1 MKSKMTPTLEIT
13 KSDICVLK
21 LGGFWDYKIPKTL
34 LLRLDSIKLTN
45 VKIKIELA
53 ENFDLD
59 FCGGEILE
67 RWILSLESK
76 NIVLENALK
85 NHSKSQQIFQILATR
100 KNPPKQDVVKDFIK
114 LHCDSLQ
121 ILKGFFKDSIR
132 VIGFFGEILYAW
144 FASFLKPKNIRL
156 KATLYC
162 IQESLIKAIG
172 IVALACFLIGVVIAY
187 QGSIQLKQ
195 FGASLLIVEMSS
207 MLTLREMAPI
217 ITAIIIAGRSASA
230 FSAEIGMMK
239 ATQEIDA
246 MRVMGFDPITFLV
259 LPRMLALCLVLPL
272 VVFIADLFGLLGAM
286 LVCQLQLGIGT
297 EQFVE
302 RFLQMVDMRHFWV
315 GIAKAPFFGLI
326 ISFIGCFH
334 GFIVA
339 KDTRSIG
346 VHTTKSVV
354 ESIFLVIAF
363 DAICSVIFTEMGW

>member
-1 MKSKMTPTLEIT
+1 MKSKMAPTLEIT

-114 LHCDSLQ
+114 LHWDSLQ

-144 FASFLKPKNIRL
+144 FVSFLKPKNIRL

-259 LPRMLALCLVLPL
+259 LPRMLVLCLVLPL

-297 EQFVE
+297 EQFLE
-302 RFLQMVDMRHFWV
+302 RFLQVVDMRHFWV

>member
-21 LGGFWDYKIPKTL
+21 LGGFWDYKIPKSL
-34 LLRLDSIKLTN
+34 LLKLDSIKLTN
-45 VKIKIELA
+45 IKIKIELA

-100 KNPPKQDVVKDFIK
+100 KNPPKQGVVKDFVK
-114 LHCDSLQ
+114 LHWDSLQ

-132 VIGFFGEILYAW
+132 VIGFFGEILYVW
-144 FASFLKPKNIRL
+144 FLSLLKPKNIRL

-259 LPRMLALCLVLPL
+259 LPHMLALCLVLPL

-286 LVCQLQLGIGT
+286 LVCQLQLGIST

-302 RFLQMVDMRHFWV
+302 RFLQVVDMRHFWV